1 MTPGEHAR
9 AVQRSGNR
17 RGPGYYRRSCLALAA
32 AAGIALSGCGSE
44 NQQTD
49 APTATLG
56 TGGAQVDVG
65 DMINYGSFGTTAEI
79 DCAEGKSLTV
89 GGSNNTLTVR
99 GTCSSLHV
107 GGADNTINVDA
118 VNDKISVVGINNTI
132 TYKSGDPKVE
142 NLGNANQ
149 INRP

>member
-1 MTPGEHAR
+1 MPGER
-9 AVQRSGNR
+9 AWAVKRSGNR
-17 RGPGYYRRSCLALAA
+17 GGPMYYRRSCLALAA
-32 AAGIALSGCGSE
+32 AAAVAVAGCGSE
-44 NQQTD
+44 SQQPD
-49 APTATLG
+49 APTATIG

-79 DCAEGKSLTV
+79 DCAGGKSLTV

-142 NLGNANQ
+142 NMGNANQ